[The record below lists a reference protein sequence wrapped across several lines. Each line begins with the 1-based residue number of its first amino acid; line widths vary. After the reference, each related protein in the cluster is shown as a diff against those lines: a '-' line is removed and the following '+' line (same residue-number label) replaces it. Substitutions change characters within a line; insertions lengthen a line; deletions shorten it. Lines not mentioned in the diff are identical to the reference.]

1 MENGSIIFKRMSTLN
16 RCKSS
21 EKKTN
26 KSVVFRVIKA
36 KNSHKKYVYTI
47 HTIYYVVVYRVS
59 KSRFRVG
66 SGYHKLGFGSG
77 TGITLL
83 FEPRYR
89 VPSGNIRVS
98 ESLENL
104 SKMIILFYFCEQVFE
119 KSSKLPAISFSF
131 KAKTF

>member
-1 MENGSIIFKRMSTLN
+1 MKIII
-16 RCKSS
+16 
-21 EKKTN
+21 
-26 KSVVFRVIKA
+26 VQFRQDYFEDR
-36 KNSHKKYVYTI
+36 KY
-47 HTIYYVVVYRVS
+47 IYYFLYQQGKCTYLACRLVVYRVS

-131 KAKTF
+131 KAKTFLKKIYGNFFLKINIF

>member
-1 MENGSIIFKRMSTLN
+1 M
-16 RCKSS
+16 
-21 EKKTN
+21 
-26 KSVVFRVIKA
+26 
-36 KNSHKKYVYTI
+36 TI
-47 HTIYYVVVYRVS
+47 NIEYLLVVYRVS

-104 SKMIILFYFCEQVFE
+104 SKMIILFYFCERVFE
-119 KSSKLPAISFSF
+119 KKFQITHYLFF
-131 KAKTF
+131 F

>member
-1 MENGSIIFKRMSTLN
+1 MFDSTLTGL
-16 RCKSS
+16 CAG
-21 EKKTN
+21 
-26 KSVVFRVIKA
+26 SVVCV
-36 KNSHKKYVYTI
+36 
-47 HTIYYVVVYRVS
+47 VVVYRVS

-104 SKMIILFYFCEQVFE
+104 SKMIILLYFCEQVFE
-119 KSSKLPAISFSF
+119 KSSKLPAFSFSY
-131 KAKTF
+131 KAKTFKTKFMEIFFEKVTFFDQNNLYF

>member
-1 MENGSIIFKRMSTLN
+1 MLILL
-16 RCKSS
+16 
-21 EKKTN
+21 
-26 KSVVFRVIKA
+26 
-36 KNSHKKYVYTI
+36 
-47 HTIYYVVVYRVS
+47 VVYRVS

-131 KAKTF
+131 KAKTFLKKFMEIFFEKVTFFDQNNLYF

>member
-1 MENGSIIFKRMSTLN
+1 MNFCVYFAL
-16 RCKSS
+16 
-21 EKKTN
+21 
-26 KSVVFRVIKA
+26 
-36 KNSHKKYVYTI
+36 KNHCAR
-47 HTIYYVVVYRVS
+47 VVVYRVS

-131 KAKTF
+131 KEKHFKKDLWKFFLKK

>member
-1 MENGSIIFKRMSTLN
+1 MVITLV
-16 RCKSS
+16 RGL
-21 EKKTN
+21 
-26 KSVVFRVIKA
+26 
-36 KNSHKKYVYTI
+36 
-47 HTIYYVVVYRVS
+47 VVYRVS

-131 KAKTF
+131 KAKTFLKKIYGNFF